1 MRHQRGGESAAMI
14 LGVCAKIDGAT
25 SAGADAWAVSA
36 GVDAGVAV
44 LPA

>member
-1 MRHQRGGESAAMI
+1 MI

-36 GVDAGVAV
+36 GVDAGVDAGVAV